1 MVVIDIDGDQDLLE
15 TRDVRATS
23 VSGDSLKRE
32 AAGVGDIAS
41 GWVTVYPREAV
52 IEEGVS
58 DPNSV
63 VLTHLCRG
71 DSVTVNGLEVIP
83 GLDDSGV
90 YPSFPLQCEEL
101 GQVEGL
107 GANVD

>member
-1 MVVIDIDGDQDLLE
+1 M
-15 TRDVRATS
+15 
-23 VSGDSLKRE
+23 
-32 AAGVGDIAS
+32 
-41 GWVTVYPREAV
+41 YPREAV
-52 IEEGVS
+52 VEEGVS
-58 DPNSV
+58 DPNSA

-71 DSVTVNGLEVIP
+71 DSVTVSGQEVIP

-107 GANVD
+107 GANVDWWNGGWWRVPTQGSQFDECVFVDREILQEACPRPS